1 MSLLSIKNLSIDIS
15 TAGRSRRVID
25 RVSFDMYPNETIAL
39 VGESGSG
46 KSLTGLAIMQ
56 LLPVAAQLDHSTEI
70 IFNEQDLTYL
80 PEIALQK
87 IRGKKIAMIFQE
99 AITAMNAVMTIGEQ
113 IEEVLRCHTR
123 LKKKARKQKILDA
136 LNDVGLPDPERIVA
150 AYPHQ
155 LSGGMKQR
163 AMIAMALAAEPDLV
177 VADEP
182 TTALDVTLQ
191 AQVLA
196 LLKQQCEQRQMSLLF
211 ITHDLGIV
219 SSMADRVLVMEK
231 GRIVE
236 SADKAT
242 FFREPKH
249 AYSRALLNAV
259 PDWQAPRHTHA
270 STAASEPTLRVD
282 HMSVHF
288 PIKSPFL
295 KRTIDAVR
303 AVDDLSFNLTAG
315 RTLALVGESG
325 SGKTTTGKALLRL
338 IEPTAG
344 EIFYHGN
351 NLCHLNRRKMR
362 AVRRDLQFVFQ
373 DPYASLDP
381 RMMVGDI
388 IAEGMLSLHGGQ
400 KRSAVQ
406 SRVTALLYDVGL
418 ESDMVMRY
426 PHEFSGGQRQ
436 RICIARAL
444 AVNPK
449 VLVLDEPTSALDVT
463 VQQQIM
469 TLLETLQ
476 KKHGLAYLLITHN
489 LGIVAYLAHDVAV
502 MYQGKI
508 VEMGPIQ
515 SVLSSPQHD
524 YTKKLLSAVPTLP
537 TTKVRATKEI
547 ATDV

>member
-1 MSLLSIKNLSIDIS
+1 
-15 TAGRSRRVID
+15 
-25 RVSFDMYPNETIAL
+25 
-39 VGESGSG
+39 
-46 KSLTGLAIMQ
+46 
-56 LLPVAAQLDHSTEI
+56 
-70 IFNEQDLTYL
+70 
-80 PEIALQK
+80 
-87 IRGKKIAMIFQE
+87 MIFQE

-113 IEEVLRCHTR
+113 IEEVLRCHTG